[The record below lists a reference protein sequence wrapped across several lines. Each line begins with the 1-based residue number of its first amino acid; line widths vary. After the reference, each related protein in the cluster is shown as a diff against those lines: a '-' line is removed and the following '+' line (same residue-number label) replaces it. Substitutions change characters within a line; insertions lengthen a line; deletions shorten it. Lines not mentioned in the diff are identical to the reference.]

1 MAWTCYSCGVKNPK
15 TADVCQKCG
24 GSVAAPANFY
34 VQWIF
39 GGAVFFLIFYITG
52 TFAGGVLIE
61 SVAVPENSAVL
72 AEINAARKAD
82 VPEYKSLETAEPEM
96 LTAAKAVV
104 TEKNKAK
111 MSGLFKGVLYWCFP
125 VVLFV
130 LCGIIVGFISDGKTI
145 LEPGIGSILGQ
156 AGGVAL
162 HMYVFDSDLTWMVM
176 AIGVVPGFGLA
187 ALGAW
192 LGEIIQDRRERAGGI
207 TA

>member
-1 MAWTCYSCGVKNPK
+1 MAWTCYSCGVKNPRS
-15 TADVCQKCG
+15 ADVCQKCG

-34 VQWIF
+34 AQWIF
-39 GGAVFFLIFYITG
+39 GGAVFFLVFYVTG

-61 SVAVPENSAVL
+61 SVAVPENSAIL

-82 VPEYKSLETAEPEM
+82 VPEYKSLETAEPEA

-104 TEKNKAK
+104 SEKNKAK
-111 MSGLFKGVLYWCFP
+111 MSGLLKGVLYWCFP

-145 LEPGIGSILGQ
+145 LEPCIGSILGQ

-162 HMYVFDSDLTWMVM
+162 HVYVFDSELTWMAL